1 VLVLALLRD
10 LKPQQRCPSQ
20 LLSAGLVSVRLNRC
34 PANAVGS
41 DFPRNAG
48 QIVFEIPC
56 IAPQNQVAKHSLQ
69 KRIEAMIKLS
79 VLDQSPVS
87 DGFTPAD
94 ALRNTIE
101 LARLA
106 DKFGYERYWIAE
118 HHAIVT
124 LASPAPEILIARLGA
139 ETTGIRI
146 GSGGVLLPHYSPL
159 KVAEN
164 FRMLHALYPGRID
177 LGIGRA
183 PGGSGLEAF
192 ALRRDRS
199 DRIQNDDFEEQL
211 LELLAFLHHD
221 FPSEHPF
228 ARIKVSPDMPGA
240 PEVWLLGSS
249 SWSSAVAAKLGLP
262 YAFAHFITPEE
273 TPMALEF
280 YRTNFQRSKHLD
292 QPRAIVALGV
302 ICADTETEAKRLYT
316 STQLHIRRI
325 RLQGKRLPVPTPEQ
339 AIAELGNFAFGA
351 DPVVRGGGEWPR
363 YVVGAPEQVRDE
375 LERMASSLHVE
386 ELMII
391 AVLHDYQARLR
402 SYQLIAEAFNVPS
415 RVSNGPRN
423 LSA

>member
-1 VLVLALLRD
+1 
-10 LKPQQRCPSQ
+10 
-20 LLSAGLVSVRLNRC
+20 
-34 PANAVGS
+34 
-41 DFPRNAG
+41 
-48 QIVFEIPC
+48 
-56 IAPQNQVAKHSLQ
+56 
-69 KRIEAMIKLS
+69 MIKLS

-94 ALRNTIE
+94 ALHNTIQ

-106 DKFGYERYWIAE
+106 DKLGYERYWIAE

-124 LASPAPEILIARLGA
+124 LASPAPEILIARIGA
-139 ETTGIRI
+139 ETSGIRI

-159 KVAEN
+159 KVAET
-164 FRMLHALYPGRID
+164 FRMLHAMYPGRVD

-192 ALRRDRS
+192 ALRRDRNHH
-199 DRIQNDDFEEQL
+199 IQNDDFEEQL
-211 LELLAFLHHD
+211 LELLAFLHHE
-221 FPSEHPF
+221 FPSDHPF

-262 YAFAHFITPEE
+262 YAFAHFIMPEE
-273 TPMALEF
+273 TPGALEF
-280 YRTNFQRSKHLD
+280 YRSNFQHSKYLA

-325 RLQGKRLPVPTPEQ
+325 RLHGKRLPVPTPEQ
-339 AIAELGNFAFGA
+339 AIAELGSFAFGA
-351 DPVVRGGGEWPR
+351 DPVVRGAGEWPR

-375 LERMASSLHVE
+375 LERMASNLHVE
-386 ELMII
+386 EIMVI

-402 SYQLIAEAFNVPS
+402 SYRLIAEAFNIPS
-415 RVSNGPRN
+415 RAISHSRE
-423 LSA
+423 LSV

>member
-1 VLVLALLRD
+1 ML
-10 LKPQQRCPSQ
+10 
-20 LLSAGLVSVRLNRC
+20 
-34 PANAVGS
+34 
-41 DFPRNAG
+41 
-48 QIVFEIPC
+48 
-56 IAPQNQVAKHSLQ
+56 
-69 KRIEAMIKLS
+69 KLS

-94 ALRNTIE
+94 ALQNTIE

-106 DKFGYERYWIAE
+106 DKLGYERYWIAE

-124 LASPAPEILIARLGA
+124 LASPAPEILIARIGA

-159 KVAEN
+159 KVAES
-164 FRMLHALYPGRID
+164 FRMLHAMYPGRVD

-192 ALRRDRS
+192 ALRRDRG

-211 LELLAFLHHD
+211 LELLAFLHHA

-249 SWSSAVAAKLGLP
+249 SWSSAVAAKMGLP

-273 TPMALEF
+273 TPGALEF
-280 YRTNFQRSKHLD
+280 YRSNFQASPDLAD
-292 QPRAIVALGV
+292 PRAVIALGV
-302 ICADTETEAKRLYT
+302 ICADTEAEAKRRYS

-363 YVVGAPEQVRDE
+363 YVVGAPEQVREE
-375 LERMASSLHVE
+375 LQRMATSLQVE
-386 ELMII
+386 EIMII
-391 AVLHDYQARLR
+391 AVMHDYQARQR
-402 SYQLIAEAFNVPS
+402 SYQLIAEAFNIPS
-415 RVSNGPRN
+415 RASMGSRE
-423 LSA
+423 LSL

>member
-1 VLVLALLRD
+1 
-10 LKPQQRCPSQ
+10 
-20 LLSAGLVSVRLNRC
+20 
-34 PANAVGS
+34 
-41 DFPRNAG
+41 
-48 QIVFEIPC
+48 
-56 IAPQNQVAKHSLQ
+56 
-69 KRIEAMIKLS
+69 MIKIS

-87 DGFTPAD
+87 DGYTPAD

-106 DKFGYERYWIAE
+106 DKLGYERYWIAE

-139 ETTGIRI
+139 ETSNIRI

-164 FRMLHALYPGRID
+164 FRMLHAMYPGRID

-192 ALRRDRS
+192 ALRRERS
-199 DRIQNDDFEEQL
+199 DRPQNDDFEEQL
-211 LELLAFLHHD
+211 VELLAFLHHE
-221 FPSEHPF
+221 FPADHPF

-249 SWSSAVAAKLGLP
+249 PWSSAVAAKWGLP
-262 YAFAHFITPEE
+262 YAFAHFISPEE
-273 TPMALEF
+273 TSPSVGY
-280 YRTNFQRSKHLD
+280 YRSNFQASKRLA

-302 ICADTETEAKRLYT
+302 ICADTEGEAKRLFT
-316 STQLHIRRI
+316 STELHIRRI

-339 AIAELGNFAFGA
+339 AIAELGDNASGSDLF
-351 DPVVRGGGEWPR
+351 VRGTGEWPR

-375 LERMASSLHVE
+375 LERMASHLQID

-402 SYQLIAEAFNVPS
+402 SYRLIAEALHIPS
-415 RVSNGPRN
+415 RASNP
-423 LSA
+423 SMETPA

>member
-1 VLVLALLRD
+1 
-10 LKPQQRCPSQ
+10 
-20 LLSAGLVSVRLNRC
+20 
-34 PANAVGS
+34 
-41 DFPRNAG
+41 
-48 QIVFEIPC
+48 
-56 IAPQNQVAKHSLQ
+56 
-69 KRIEAMIKLS
+69 MIKLS

-87 DGFTPAD
+87 DGYTPAD

-106 DKFGYERYWIAE
+106 DKLGYERYWIAE

-124 LASPAPEILIARLGA
+124 LASPAPEILIARIGA
-139 ETTGIRI
+139 ETSGIRI

-192 ALRRDRS
+192 ALRRERN
-199 DRIQNDDFEEQL
+199 DRIQNDDFEGQL
-211 LELLAFLHHD
+211 IELLAFLHHD
-221 FPSEHPF
+221 FPSDHPF

-249 SWSSAVAAKLGLP
+249 SWSSGVAAKLGLP
-262 YAFAHFITPEE
+262 YAFAHFISPEE
-273 TPMALEF
+273 TSAALES
-280 YRTNFQRSKHLD
+280 YRANFRESKHVGR
-292 QPRAIVALGV
+292 PRAIVALGV

-325 RLQGKRLPVPTPEQ
+325 RLQGKRLPVPTPDQ
-339 AIAELGNFAFGA
+339 AIAELGELAFEA
-351 DPVVRGGGEWPR
+351 DPLVRGGGKWPR

-375 LERMASSLHVE
+375 LERMASDLQVE
-386 ELMII
+386 EMMII
-391 AVLHDYQARLR
+391 AVMHDYQARRR
-402 SYQLIAEAFNVPS
+402 SYRLIAEATNISS
-415 RVSNGPRN
+415 RETKGPREIA
-423 LSA
+423 L

>member
-1 VLVLALLRD
+1 MLA
-10 LKPQQRCPSQ
+10 
-20 LLSAGLVSVRLNRC
+20 GFVSVPLHSC
-34 PANAVGS
+34 PVNSGGS
-41 DFPRNAG
+41 VSSSNGGR
-48 QIVFEIPC
+48 IVFENSRL
-56 IAPQNQVAKHSLQ
+56 APQNRIAKQSTRN
-69 KRIEAMIKLS
+69 KSEAMIKLS

-87 DGFTPAD
+87 EGFTPAD

-106 DKFGYERYWIAE
+106 DKLGYERYWIAE

-124 LASPAPEILIARLGA
+124 LASPAPEILIARIGA
-139 ETTGIRI
+139 ETSNIRI

-164 FRMLHALYPGRID
+164 FRMLHAMYPGRID

-199 DRIQNDDFEEQL
+199 ERLQNDDFEEQL
-211 LELLAFLHHD
+211 LELLAFLHHE
-221 FPSEHPF
+221 FPADHPF

-249 SWSSAVAAKLGLP
+249 PWSSAVAAKWGLP
-262 YAFAHFITPEE
+262 YAFAHFISPEE
-273 TPMALEF
+273 TSGALES
-280 YRTNFQRSKHLD
+280 YRSNFQPSKRLGE
-292 QPRAIVALGV
+292 PRAIVALGV
-302 ICADTETEAKRLYT
+302 ICADTEAEAKRLYT

-339 AIAELGNFAFGA
+339 AIAELGNIAFGA
-351 DPVVRGGGEWPR
+351 DSVVRGNGEWPR

-375 LERMASSLHVE
+375 LERMANHLQVE
-386 ELMII
+386 EMMII

-402 SYQLIAEAFNVPS
+402 SYQLVAEALNIPS
-415 RVSNGPRN
+415 RAPIGSRE
-423 LSA
+423 LSL

>member
-1 VLVLALLRD
+1 
-10 LKPQQRCPSQ
+10 
-20 LLSAGLVSVRLNRC
+20 
-34 PANAVGS
+34 
-41 DFPRNAG
+41 
-48 QIVFEIPC
+48 
-56 IAPQNQVAKHSLQ
+56 
-69 KRIEAMIKLS
+69 MIKLS

-94 ALRNTIE
+94 ALRNTID

-106 DKFGYERYWIAE
+106 DKVGYERYWIAE

-124 LASPAPEILIARLGA
+124 LASPAPEILIARIGA
-139 ETTGIRI
+139 ETSGIRI

-159 KVAEN
+159 KVAES
-164 FRMLHALYPGRID
+164 FRMLHAMYPGRID

-192 ALRRDRS
+192 ALRRDRN

-262 YAFAHFITPEE
+262 YAFAHFITPEA
-273 TPMALEF
+273 TLAALAF
-280 YRTNFQRSKHLD
+280 YRSTFQPSKHIA

-302 ICADTETEAKRLYT
+302 ICADTEAEAKRLFT

-325 RLQGKRLPVPTPEQ
+325 RLQGRRLPVPTPEQ
-339 AIAELGNFAFGA
+339 AIAELGSFAFGA
-351 DPVVRGGGEWPR
+351 DPVVRGDGEWPR

-375 LERMASSLHVE
+375 LERMASNLQVE
-386 ELMII
+386 EMMII

-402 SYQLIAEAFNVPS
+402 SYRLIAEAFNLPPRAPS
-415 RVSNGPRN
+415 DSRE
-423 LSA
+423 LSL

>member
-1 VLVLALLRD
+1 ML
-10 LKPQQRCPSQ
+10 
-20 LLSAGLVSVRLNRC
+20 
-34 PANAVGS
+34 
-41 DFPRNAG
+41 
-48 QIVFEIPC
+48 
-56 IAPQNQVAKHSLQ
+56 
-69 KRIEAMIKLS
+69 KLS

-87 DGFTPAD
+87 DGFTSAD

-106 DKFGYERYWIAE
+106 DKLGYERYWIAE

-139 ETTGIRI
+139 ETSGIRL

-159 KVAEN
+159 KVAET
-164 FRMLHALYPGRID
+164 FRMLHAMYPGRID

-192 ALRRDRS
+192 ALRRDRGEHL
-199 DRIQNDDFEEQL
+199 QNDDFEEQL
-211 LELLAFLHHD
+211 LELLAFLHRG
-221 FPSEHPF
+221 FLSEHPF

-249 SWSSAVAAKLGLP
+249 MWSSALAAKMGLP
-262 YAFAHFITPEE
+262 YAFAHFISPEE
-273 TPMALEF
+273 TPASLEN
-280 YRTNFQRSKHLD
+280 YRSKFQPSKFLP
-292 QPRAIVALGV
+292 QPRAVVTLGV
-302 ICADTETEAKRLYT
+302 ICADTETDARRLYT

-339 AIAELGNFAFGA
+339 AILELGDLAVGD

-375 LERMASSLHVE
+375 LQRMATNLHVE

-391 AVLHDYQARLR
+391 AIMHDYQARQR
-402 SYQLIAEAFNVPS
+402 SYQLVAEAC
-415 RVSNGPRN
+415 N
-423 LSA
+423 LSRRA